1 MCFGCINALEP
12 FRSHHINKKGNLRM
26 SRSCILFFVA
36 FLAPLFA
43 QNTPVLTIT
52 SAADSTLGVAPQSLA
67 TATGMN
73 LAMQSAAAVATPWPT
88 TLAGVTIQVTDSAS
102 VSRAAGLL
110 FVSSSQINFEIPAG
124 TAPGAAMVLINDGTF
139 QTSAPIQ
146 IQNVAPGLFEINY
159 LGVAAATAI
168 RVVLPT
174 NSQGPVT
181 VFQCVDT
188 PGSCRLVPIDPG
200 VDATVYLS
208 FYGTGIS
215 GRSSLAN
222 VTVTVGSVTI
232 PALYAGP
239 QSQFPGLDQVNV
251 PLPLSLHGAGVVNVT
266 VTVDGVTSNP
276 VQIDI
281 A

>member
-1 MCFGCINALEP
+1 MPQSSI
-12 FRSHHINKKGNLRM
+12 I
-26 SRSCILFFVA
+26 FFVA

-43 QNTPVLTIT
+43 QNTPNVTIT
-52 SAADSTLGVAPQSLA
+52 SATDSSIGVAPQSLA
-67 TATGMN
+67 TAIGMN

-88 TLAGVTIQVTDSAS
+88 TLGGVTIQVTDSAS

-124 TAPGAAMVLINDGTF
+124 TAPGAAMVLINNGIS
-139 QTSAPIQ
+139 QTSAAIQ
-146 IQNVAPGLFEINY
+146 IQKVAPGLFEINN

-168 RVVLPT
+168 RLVLAT
-174 NSQGPVT
+174 NSQAPVT

-200 VDATVYLS
+200 VDAPVYLS

-222 VTVTVGSVTI
+222 VTVTIGSVTV